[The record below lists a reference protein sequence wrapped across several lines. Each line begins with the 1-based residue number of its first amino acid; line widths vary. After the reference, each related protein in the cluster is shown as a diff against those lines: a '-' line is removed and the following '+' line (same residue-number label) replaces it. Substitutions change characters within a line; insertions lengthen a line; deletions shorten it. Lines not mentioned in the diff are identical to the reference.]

1 MKKDN
6 ITCIQRAQFVL
17 HFYEGGEWRKKEE
30 SPYDRFIKKQQVTP
44 DDLKALADYTT
55 ARMNRTQALFAFL
68 LEIHDDWIIT
78 PKREGII
85 LETETMDFEAII
97 PLLIEKGFTEEDYI
111 LYSEYTR
118 KWGML

>member
-17 HFYEGGEWRKKEE
+17 HFFENGEWREKSE
-30 SPYDRFIKKQQVTP
+30 SLYDTFIKKKAVTP
-44 DDLKALADYTT
+44 EDMQALTDYTT
-55 ARMNRTQALFAFL
+55 NRMKRTSKLYELL
-68 LEIHDDWIIT
+68 LEIHDDWEVT
-78 PKREGII
+78 PKRDCII

-97 PLLIEKGFTEEDYI
+97 PKIKEVGFDENDYV